1 MSVLSAPARLLVS
14 PFRGYA
20 ELANADEGDGRPT
33 VAGGMMRFL
42 FVFGAFVSLTAT
54 GRLAPFELV
63 SGIISFSYVP
73 VLHATAVAIAMRI
86 VAPEIRFARAFALY
100 AEGYGPW
107 FLLMLAIAGGS
118 LFAPDPA
125 RLLAASLG
133 WMILIAHLW
142 GALLTYACFRSGLA
156 LSRQRAAAATVVHF
170 IVVAC
175 LILGFFLAAGQLL
188 PIIPR

>member
-1 MSVLSAPARLLVS
+1 MSVFSAPARLLVS
-14 PFRGYA
+14 PFRGYVA
-20 ELANADEGDGRPT
+20 VANAEEGDGRPT
-33 VAGGMMRFL
+33 VVGGMARFL
-42 FVFGAFVSLTAT
+42 LVFGAFVSITAT
-54 GRLAPFELV
+54 GRFAPFELV

-73 VLHATAVAIAMRI
+73 VLHATAVAIAIRV

-107 FLLMLAIAGGS
+107 FLVMLAIAGGS
-118 LFAPDPA
+118 IFAPDPA
-125 RLLAASLG
+125 RLLATTIG
-133 WMILIAHLW
+133 WMFLIAHLW

-156 LSRQRAAAATVVHF
+156 LSRRRALAATAIHF
-170 IVVAC
+170 AVVAV

>member
-1 MSVLSAPARLLVS
+1 MSVFSAPARLLVR
-14 PFRGYA
+14 PFRGY
-20 ELANADEGDGRPT
+20 EDLANAEEGDGRPT
-33 VAGGMMRFL
+33 VVGGMLRFL
-42 FVFGAFVSLTAT
+42 FVFGAFVSVTAT
-54 GRLAPFELV
+54 GRFAPFELV

-73 VLHATAVAIAMRI
+73 VLHATAVGIAIRV
-86 VAPEIRFARAFALY
+86 VAPEVRFARAFALY

-107 FLLMLAIAGGS
+107 FLFMLAIAGAA

-125 RLLAASLG
+125 RLLAASIG
-133 WMILIAHLW
+133 WLIAIAHLW

-156 LSRQRAAAATVVHF
+156 LSRRRAVGATLVHF
-170 IVVAC
+170 VVVAI